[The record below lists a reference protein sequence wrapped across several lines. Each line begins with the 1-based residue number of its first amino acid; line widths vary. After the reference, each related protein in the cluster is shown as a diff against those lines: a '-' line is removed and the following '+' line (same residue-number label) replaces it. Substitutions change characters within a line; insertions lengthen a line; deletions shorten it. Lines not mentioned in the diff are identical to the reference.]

1 MKVIGLTGSIGMGK
15 SFVSAIFKANGV
27 DVFDA
32 DETIHELTK
41 KGGDA
46 EKAVLELFP
55 DADDGQGHIH
65 RPKLGMLV
73 FSDEQKLRALEMLL
87 HPLVRKKGDEFYK
100 ACEAAGKK
108 MIVQDIP
115 LLFETGADKTCHVV
129 IVVYAPED
137 IQAERV
143 LSREQMTPE
152 KYEKIKEFQLSSEEK
167 IKKAD
172 YVIYTDKDKDAIEEE
187 VKNIIA
193 EVAAMSVS

>member
-15 SFVSAIFKANGV
+15 SFVSAIFQANGV

-32 DETIHELTK
+32 DATIHELTK

-46 EKAVLELFP
+46 EQAVLELFP

-87 HPLVRKKGDEFYK
+87 HPMVRKKGDEFYK

>member
-15 SFVSAIFKANGV
+15 SFVSAIFQANGV

-32 DETIHELTK
+32 DATIHELTK

-46 EKAVLELFP
+46 EQAVLELFP
-55 DADDGQGHIH
+55 DADDGQGHKH

-87 HPLVRKKGDEFYK
+87 HPMVRKKGDEFYK

-187 VKNIIA
+187 VKNIIS